1 MKRCYTVA
9 VRDKFVTDGTT
20 VNADDVQV
28 CSYTEMPKKECKFCQ
43 APDASSAVVKLQLE
57 QVSRNYVP
65 S

>member
-28 CSYTEMPKKECKFCQ
+28 LIFKIWTKILE
-43 APDASSAVVKLQLE
+43 SSKGEEYRLTVV
-57 QVSRNYVP
+57 V
-65 S
+65 